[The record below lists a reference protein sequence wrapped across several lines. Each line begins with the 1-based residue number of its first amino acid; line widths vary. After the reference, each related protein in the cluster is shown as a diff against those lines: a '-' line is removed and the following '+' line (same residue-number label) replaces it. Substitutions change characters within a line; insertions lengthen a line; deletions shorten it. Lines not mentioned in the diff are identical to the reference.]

1 MNRQSPIGSRQS
13 TGSVEL
19 EPVVCALCGADDT
32 RFRYRKFGLNVVQ
45 CNRCRL
51 VYTNPRLPAEALK
64 ERYSER
70 YFWDEYLPDLEI
82 GRDGHVDVERFVKHH
97 APLMHFFEMY
107 HPPPGDLLDVGAAAG
122 LFMKSAERFGWR
134 VKGLEPMAPA
144 AAFARERLG
153 LDVIESTVERAP
165 FPPASFDAV
174 VMLETIEHVTD
185 PVGVLTAVHRLL
197 RQRGLL
203 LLTTPNWEAF
213 TRHALGEQWASIS
226 PAEHLYLFSEAT
238 LTAALKKAG
247 FSWVH
252 YHRDFAPRALETM
265 NADYTHRRGS
275 PRHLTYRAFVRTLGP
290 YVFRKIQ
297 KRGLPDQLV
306 CIARA

>member
-1 MNRQSPIGSRQS
+1 MRSA
-13 TGSVEL
+13 VEL
-19 EPVVCALCGADDT
+19 EPVACALCGADDT
-32 RFRYRKFGLNVVQ
+32 RLRHHKFNLNVVQ

-51 VYTNPRLPAEALK
+51 VYTNPRLPKAALAT
-64 ERYSER
+64 RYSEQ
-70 YFWDEYLPDLEI
+70 YFWDEYLADLEI
-82 GRDGHVDVERFVKHH
+82 GHDGYVDLERFATHH
-97 APLMHFFEMY
+97 APLLHFFEMY

-122 LFMKSAERFGWR
+122 LFLKSAERMGWR

-153 LDVIESTVERAP
+153 LDVIQSTVEEAP
-165 FPPASFDAV
+165 FAPASFDAV

-185 PVGVLTAVHRLL
+185 PVGVLSAVHRLL

-213 TRHALGEQWASIS
+213 TRHALGEQWAVIS
-226 PAEHLYLFSEAT
+226 PAEHLHLFSEAT
-238 LTAALKKAG
+238 LTAALRQAG

-252 YHRDFAPRALETM
+252 YHRDFAPRAIETM

-275 PRHLTYRAFVRTLGP
+275 LRHRAYRAFVRTLGP
-290 YVFRKIQ
+290 RVFRRIQ
-297 KRGLPDQLV
+297 RRGLADQLV